1 MGFQNYLLD
10 KGTAY
15 AQKMFSNRQEGP
27 GSSNGQG
34 FMQRQAMS
42 MAKSAI
48 CKADVRKVKER
59 LKMALDYMPDD
70 MVASMIQSSP
80 FCQSGGKRKTRKQK
94 RKQRKTRKH

>member
-1 MGFQNYLLD
+1 MGIQNYLLD

-15 AQKMFSNRQEGP
+15 TQKLFSNSQEGP
-27 GSSNGQG
+27 G
-34 FMQRQAMS
+34 FLQRQAMG

-59 LKMALDYMPDD
+59 LRMALEYMPDE
-70 MVASMIQSSP
+70 MVATMIKSSP
-80 FCQSGGKRKTRKQK
+80 ICQAGGKRKTRKQK